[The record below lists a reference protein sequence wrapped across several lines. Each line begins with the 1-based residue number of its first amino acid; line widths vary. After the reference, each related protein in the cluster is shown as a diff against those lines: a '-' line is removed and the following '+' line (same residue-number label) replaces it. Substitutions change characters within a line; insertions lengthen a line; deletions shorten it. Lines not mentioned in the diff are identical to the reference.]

1 MKFNIKRRCLVR
13 ITSFIIAGFLVLTG
27 CIIKKENRIISIERR
42 LVHNYQSAM
51 EELSSEMENMAI
63 SLDKALYVATP
74 SGLSLITNEI
84 ALQASTASSALSSLP
99 AQHGN
104 LETLSKFLSQVS
116 DYSVSLSKKVIS
128 GETMTDEE
136 RTNLKK
142 LAAIARKLSVKLNE
156 TKFMYNSADVWSEN
170 IDMGVEGIASSTVI
184 DTSFTETEQSLTD
197 YPTLIYDGP
206 FSDHIQSQK
215 SVFLEN
221 KAEIDEKTGRK
232 RAEAILNKSNIT
244 LSGNENGKI
253 PAYIFSFERGS
264 IAITKKGGYPLYFRN
279 ERDIKSPE
287 ISYED
292 AVSKAE
298 RFIKGLNLGEF
309 ETSYYFADEGVCVVN
324 FAFKLGDVIC
334 YTDLIK
340 VGVALDT
347 GEVIFYEAAGYLMN
361 HKQRSFK
368 EPLVSEKTARGVV
381 NKHLKILK
389 TKLALIPSGG
399 QNELYCYEFYCT
411 GEEGEKILVYINT
424 QTLAEEKILILLKTD
439 GGTLTK

>member
-1 MKFNIKRRCLVR
+1 MKFNIKKRSFIKLA
-13 ITSFIIAGFLVLTG
+13 SFIIAGFLVLG
-27 CIIKKENRIISIERR
+27 GFIIKKENRIINIERR

-63 SLDKALYVATP
+63 SLDKALYVGTP

-84 ALQASTASSALSSLP
+84 ALQASTAASALSSLP

-116 DYSVSLSKKVIS
+116 DYSLSLTKKVIS
-128 GETMTDEE
+128 GKTITDEE

-142 LAAIARKLSVKLNE
+142 LATIARNLSVKLNE
-156 TKFMYNSADVWSEN
+156 TKFLYNSADVWSEN
-170 IDMGVEGIASSTVI
+170 IDMGIEGIASESVI

-215 SVFLEN
+215 SVFLED
-221 KAEIDEKTGRK
+221 KAEIDEKTAQK
-232 RAEAILNKSNIT
+232 KAEEIFKKSNVT

-264 IAITKKGGYPLYFRN
+264 IAITKKGGYPFYFRN
-279 ERDIKSPE
+279 ERDISSPE

-298 RFIKGLNLGEF
+298 KFLLSLNLGKF
-309 ETSYYFADEGVCVVN
+309 ETSYYFADEGICVVN
-324 FAFKLGDVIC
+324 FAFKLDNIIC

-347 GEVIFYEAAGYLMN
+347 GEVVFYEAGGYLMN
-361 HKQRSFK
+361 HKQRSFNV
-368 EPLVSEKTARGVV
+368 PQVSEKTARGVV

-389 TKLALIPSGG
+389 TKLTLIPSGG
-399 QNELYCYEFYCT
+399 QNELFCYEFYCT
-411 GEEGEKILVYINT
+411 GEEGEEILVYINT